1 MHDFFC
7 TCKVEIYI
15 FFYPTAGIFIISWR
29 ILFWIFRPPPRRG
42 GGGGGGVC
50 TLEKLLFV
58 YYLMSLL
65 PVKQNNY
72 QLSHLMRV
80 DVVNIS
86 NSVMMQ
92 MYFVTF

>member
-1 MHDFFC
+1 MQ
-7 TCKVEIYI
+7 V
-15 FFYPTAGIFIISWR
+15 S
-29 ILFWIFRPPPRRG
+29 LFWIPLSPPPPRRR
-42 GGGGGGVC
+42 GGGGVC